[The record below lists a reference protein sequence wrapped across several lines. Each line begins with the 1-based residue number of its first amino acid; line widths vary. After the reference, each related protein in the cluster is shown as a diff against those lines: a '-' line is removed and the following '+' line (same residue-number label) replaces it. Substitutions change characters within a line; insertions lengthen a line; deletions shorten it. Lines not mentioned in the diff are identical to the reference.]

1 MYEMKKISKLT
12 DEMVT
17 FYLERK
23 ADNISVQI
31 SLKKEGTYI
40 STSARNV
47 TITERE
53 LKRIGENI
61 NKQNRLAE
69 MEEYY
74 WTLAGEGGSSIAL
87 SLVAIMVDSAE
98 VAYHKDNNIV
108 EINLFRKK

>member
-1 MYEMKKISKLT
+1 MNEIKKISKLT

-17 FYLERK
+17 FYMERK
-23 ADNISVQI
+23 ADQISVQI
-31 SLKKEGTYI
+31 TQTKEGTHI
-40 STSARNV
+40 ATHARNV
-47 TITERE
+47 NISERE
-53 LKRIGENI
+53 LKRICENI

-74 WTLAGEGGSSIAL
+74 WTLAGEGSSSIAL

-98 VAYHKDNNIV
+98 VAFRKDNNIV